1 MMAEALHLSERRTFS
16 YHMEGGVEGLHE
28 RAGLRSSRT
37 RVVAAEH
44 ALVDLLHVLARR
56 VTVDRDL
63 IPHHETFSAT
73 IQPPYSSTKG

>member
-16 YHMEGGVEGLHE
+16 YHMEAGVEGLHE

-63 IPHHETFSAT
+63 GESTLLCSPS
-73 IQPPYSSTKG
+73 YNSSYNSPFK